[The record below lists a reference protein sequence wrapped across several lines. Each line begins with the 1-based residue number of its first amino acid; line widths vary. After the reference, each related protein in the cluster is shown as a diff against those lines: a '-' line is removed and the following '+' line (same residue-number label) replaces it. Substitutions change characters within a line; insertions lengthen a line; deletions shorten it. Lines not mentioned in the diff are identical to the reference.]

1 MGCCKKSGC
10 KNFTEQ
16 QLPVGDFSARDTLA
30 AARAVVT
37 KLLDIA
43 HLNNKILPAEI
54 SPLRL
59 ANLIDELLR
68 GREALKPDAQP
79 VAGEF
84 VLKFGPNKA
93 YELHLPAGAAVEPA
107 PKDSQKM
114 FDFDRL

>member
-1 MGCCKKSGC
+1 MSCCKKSGC

-16 QLPVGDFSARDTLA
+16 QLPASDFSARDTLA

-68 GREALKPDAQP
+68 GRDVAAPDTQAMS
-79 VAGEF
+79 GSF

-93 YELHLPAGAAVEPA
+93 YELHLPAGAAVAPE
-107 PKDSQKM
+107 PKDPQKM

>member
-1 MGCCKKSGC
+1 MSCCKKSGC
-10 KNFTEQ
+10 TSFTEQ
-16 QLPVGDFSARDTLA
+16 QLPASDFSARDTLA

-43 HLNNKILPAEI
+43 HLNNKILPSEI

-68 GREALKPDAQP
+68 GRENIKPDAQP
-79 VAGEF
+79 VVGEF

-93 YELHLPAGAAVEPA
+93 YELHLPAGAAVA
-107 PKDSQKM
+107 PESKDPQKM